1 LAGLNRKK
9 VMDYK
14 FKTKPFA
21 HQLKALEMSWDKK
34 VFAYFMEMGTGKSKV
49 LIDNISM
56 LYNKGFINGVLI
68 IAPKGVYKNWFDS
81 EIPTHMPDHIE
92 KKMVLWEANITKSK
106 QKELDVLFQSDE
118 DLHVLVMNVEAFSTK
133 KGTQFA
139 QKFLSCHKTLMAID
153 ESTTIKN
160 PTAERTK
167 SIVKLGMEVKY
178 KRILTGSPVTKSPL
192 DLFTQCYFL
201 DPWLLDH
208 QSYYSFKTR
217 YATMKKILVNGRTI
231 EIVAGYKNLGEL
243 SDKLKPFSFR
253 ILKDDCLD
261 LPPKTYMKRI
271 IQLSDEQKKVYTQMK
286 KIALAELNGEMM
298 TTVNVITQLMRL
310 HQITCGHFKS
320 DSGEI
325 QYLKS
330 NRLNELMDILELV
343 DGKAIIWAHY
353 IQDIEAIVNRIS
365 TEKDENENLLYGPDS
380 IVTYYGNTS
389 VEDRQKAIKRIQDP
403 NSKVRFLV
411 GTPQTGGY
419 GITLTGASTM
429 IYYSNG
435 YDLEKRQ
442 QSEARI
448 DRIGQ
453 TKNMTYID
461 IIAEDTIDEKIV
473 SALIKKVNIAS
484 EVMGEELK
492 DWI

>member
-1 LAGLNRKK
+1 
-9 VMDYK
+9 MHYK

-49 LIDNISM
+49 LIDNMSM
-56 LYNKGFINGVLI
+56 LYDKGLINGALI

-81 EIPTHMPDHIE
+81 EIPNHMANHVE
-92 KKMVLWEANITKSK
+92 KTMVLWESTASKTKE
-106 QKELDVLFQSDE
+106 KELNTLFKSSHDFHI
-118 DLHVLVMNVEAFSTK
+118 LIMNVEALSTK
-133 KGTQFA
+133 RGKQFA
-139 QKFLSCHKTLMAID
+139 EKFLNCHKTLMAID

-160 PTAERTK
+160 PGAIRTK
-167 SIVKLGMEVKY
+167 TIIGLGKYVLY

-192 DLFTQCYFL
+192 DLYTQCWFL
-201 DPWLLDH
+201 DPWLLDQ
-208 QSYYSFKTR
+208 QSYYSFRTKYALTR
-217 YATMKKILVNGRTI
+217 KINVNGRQI
-231 EIVAGYKNLGEL
+231 EIVVAYRNLGEL
-243 SDKLKPFSFR
+243 SEKLKPFSHR
-253 ILKDDCLD
+253 VLKDDCLD
-261 LPPKTYMKRI
+261 LPPKTFMKRT
-271 IQLSDEQKKVYTQMK
+271 IQLTEEQKKVYDQMK
-286 KIALAELNGEMM
+286 KLALAELNGKMI

-320 DSGEI
+320 DDGVT
-325 QYLKS
+325 QTLKS
-330 NRLNELMDILELV
+330 NRLDELMDVLSEME
-343 DGKAIIWAHY
+343 GKAVIWAHY
-353 IQDIEAIVNRIS
+353 RYDIEVIVEAIKK
-365 TEKDENENLLYGPDS
+365 EYGDKS
-380 IVTYYGNTS
+380 VVTYYGDTS
-389 VEDRQKAIKRIQDP
+389 TDDRQKAIKLIQDP
-403 NSKVRFLV
+403 KSEVRFIV

-453 TKNMTYID
+453 EKHMTYID
-461 IIAEDTIDEKIV
+461 IIAEGTVDEKIV
-473 SALIKKVNIAS
+473 KALRTKVNIAT

>member
-1 LAGLNRKK
+1 
-9 VMDYK
+9 MHYK

-49 LIDNISM
+49 LIDNMSI
-56 LYNKGFINGVLI
+56 LYDKGLINGALI

-81 EIPTHMPDHIE
+81 EIPTHMADHIE
-92 KKMVLWEANITKSK
+92 KTMVLWESSAGKSK
-106 QKELDVLFQSDE
+106 EKELNSLFKSSY
-118 DLHVLVMNVEAFSTK
+118 DLHILIMNVEALSTK
-133 KGTQFA
+133 KGKQFA
-139 QKFLSCHKTLMAID
+139 EKFLSCHKTLMAID

-160 PTAERTK
+160 PSAIRTK
-167 SIVKLGMEVKY
+167 TIINLGDKVSY

-208 QSYYSFKTR
+208 QSYYTFKTR
-217 YATMKKILVNGRTI
+217 YAITKQINVSGRMVQ
-231 EIVAGYKNLGEL
+231 IVVGYRNLPEL
-243 SDKLKPFSFR
+243 SEKLKPFSHR
-253 ILKDDCLD
+253 VLKDDCLD
-261 LPPKTYMKRI
+261 LPPKTYMKRT
-271 IQLSDEQKKVYTQMK
+271 IQLTEEQKKVYKQMK
-286 KIALAELNGEMM
+286 EIALATLNGKL
-298 TTVNVITQLMRL
+298 TTTHNVITQLMRL

-320 DSGEI
+320 DDGQTQKI
-325 QYLKS
+325 AS
-330 NRLNELMDILELV
+330 NRLDELMDVLSEME
-343 DGKAIIWAHY
+343 GKAVIWAHY
-353 IQDIEAIVNRIS
+353 RYDIEVIVEAIKKEHGDNSV
-365 TEKDENENLLYGPDS
+365 
-380 IVTYYGNTS
+380 VTYYGDTS
-389 VEDRQKAIKRIQDP
+389 TEDRQKAIKLIQDKDSP
-403 NSKVRFLV
+403 VRFIV

-453 TKNMTYID
+453 EKPMTYID
-461 IIAEDTIDEKIV
+461 IIAEGTVDEKIV
-473 SALIKKVNIAS
+473 KALRTKVDIATQI
-484 EVMGEELK
+484 MGEELK
-492 DWI
+492 EWI